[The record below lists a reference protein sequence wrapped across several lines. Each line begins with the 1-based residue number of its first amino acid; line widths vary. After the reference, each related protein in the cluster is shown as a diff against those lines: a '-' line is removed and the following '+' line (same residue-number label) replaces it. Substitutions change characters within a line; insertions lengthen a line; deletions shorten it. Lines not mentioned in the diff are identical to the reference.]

1 MDTKATVLSSSMVT
15 DQKAARKRVKMR
27 LAGADFET
35 FDLVVDGDVAPAV
48 GTEVTLT
55 IAVKG
60 AKPKREGDVPAL
72 GIRNDQ
78 VETRNIDE
86 AVAARAEREAA
97 EHRVPV
103 GTVEDADIAKAE
115 RARLTAE
122 GRRTSDEA
130 ASEPVGTVG
139 GQTSK
144 TGR

>member
-15 DQKAARKRVKMR
+15 DQKAGRKRVKMR
-27 LAGADFET
+27 LAGPDFDT
-35 FDLVVDGDVAPAV
+35 FDLVINGDAAPAV
-48 GTEVTLT
+48 GSEVTLT

-60 AKPKREGDVPAL
+60 APPKRKGDVPAL

-78 VETRNIDE
+78 VETRSIDE

-103 GTVEDADIAKAE
+103 VPIEDADAAKAE
-115 RARLTAE
+115 RERLAAE

-130 ASEPVGTVG
+130 APGPVGTVG